1 MATLFLFLFAVISV
15 ALTYNVLRPNVS
27 HPRYSVFSFLFGWL
41 AGELALHVVL
51 VQAVILLLVILVGEL
66 SGFWDAISVF
76 LLAGSW
82 GVLSYHYFSGY
93 KAKALMAEL
102 VLPHQ
107 KAGEVS
113 IWKRHEELDWWRLIR
128 PFYALKDS
136 DLKVEKNI
144 VYAEVDGF
152 RLKLDIRSLPSS
164 LEKAPVLLQIHGGAW
179 TKGYGSKNEQ
189 GLPLMQHM
197 ARQGWVSV
205 SIDYRLS
212 PKATFPD
219 HIVDC
224 KKALAWVKENI
235 HKYGG
240 DPKFIVATG
249 GSAGGHL
256 SSLLA
261 LSSAEKLFQPGF
273 EESDTS
279 IQGCVPFYGI
289 YDLHDSERLQVN
301 VGLEIVMRKSIIKQT
316 KQENPELYTLMSPI
330 KHVHKDAPPFLV
342 IHGDKDS
349 LTSLAEAQFFA
360 SHLDEVSAQSVE
372 FAEVAGAQHA
382 FDFFP
387 SLRSDYVM
395 LGIAQRIGQWHRD
408 YIAQQR

>member
-1 MATLFLFLFAVISV
+1 MATFFLFLFAAVSV
-15 ALTYNVLRPNVS
+15 ALSYNVLRPNMH
-27 HPRYSVFSFLFGWL
+27 HPKYSVFSFLFGWL
-41 AGELALHVVL
+41 AGELAMHVVL
-51 VQAVILLLVILVGEL
+51 VQAALLLLVVLMGEL
-66 SGFWDAISVF
+66 SGFWDAVSVM
-76 LLAGSW
+76 LLVCSW

-102 VLPHQ
+102 VLPHRR
-107 KAGEVS
+107 AGEVS
-113 IWKRHEELDWWRLIR
+113 IWKRHEELDWWRLMR
-128 PFYALKDS
+128 PFYALKDT

-144 VYAEVDGF
+144 VYAEADGF
-152 RLKLDIRSLPSS
+152 KLKLDIRSLPSN

-197 ARQGWVSV
+197 ARQGWISV

-212 PKATFPD
+212 PKATFPE
-219 HIVDC
+219 HIIDC
-224 KKALAWVKENI
+224 KKALVWVKEHI
-235 HKYGG
+235 HEYGG
-240 DPKFIVATG
+240 DPDFIIATG

-261 LSSAEKLFQPGF
+261 LSSAEESFQPGF
-273 EESDTS
+273 EKSDTR

-289 YDLHDSERLQVN
+289 YDLMDTERLQAN

-316 KQENPELYTLMSPI
+316 KQENPELYRLMSPI
-330 KHVHKDAPPFLV
+330 SHVHKDAPPFLL

-349 LTSLAEAQFFA
+349 LTALAEAQFFA
-360 SHLDEVSAQSVE
+360 SQLDEVSANSVE

-382 FDFFP
+382 FDMFP

-395 LGIAQRIGQWHRD
+395 LGIAQRIEQWHRD
-408 YIAQQR
+408 YLNS